1 MDSTVSEIAS
11 LWDRI
16 LLRIKEKINDQIVYD
31 SFFEGSYLYSINGST
46 MLVVVNT
53 ELAVQILS
61 TQYIEMVNSVVMD
74 VTESNYE
81 IRFIQSS
88 DIKKNKEVKQ
98 AKPAFFADSYLN
110 KGFTFKNFVVGDSN
124 REAYQAALMVSQHPG
139 KLFNPV
145 LIFGNS
151 GLGKTHL
158 LQAIGNSIND
168 RFPTLKVLYV
178 TAEDFFT
185 EFMKYL
191 QGDKDG
197 NSIVDWFKNNVDVLL
212 IDDVQ
217 FLVNKQKTEETFFS
231 IYNSFHAAGKQVVI
245 TADQHPKNLN
255 GLDERLKS
263 RFISGLPLSI
273 NPPEKETCEAILR
286 MKISANGL
294 DVNDF
299 DPDVISYFAEKFR
312 SNIRE
317 LEGALDRLIFY
328 IITIKPTKHV
338 NLETAM
344 ASVQSLVDV
353 ENDKAKLSETKII
366 NTVADYY
373 NLSSVQLTGKV
384 RTSQIAMARHIAMYL
399 IRDMLDI
406 PFTKIGAIF
415 GGKDHATVMNG
426 VNKVEKNLK
435 EDKELLKAV
444 TELRSRLK

>member
-1 MDSTVSEIAS
+1 
-11 LWDRI
+11 
-16 LLRIKEKINDQIVYD
+16 
-31 SFFEGSYLYSINGST
+31 
-46 MLVVVNT
+46 
-53 ELAVQILS
+53 
-61 TQYIEMVNSVVMD
+61 
-74 VTESNYE
+74 
-81 IRFIQSS
+81 
-88 DIKKNKEVKQ
+88 
-98 AKPAFFADSYLN
+98 
-110 KGFTFKNFVVGDSN
+110 
-124 REAYQAALMVSQHPG
+124 
-139 KLFNPV
+139 
-145 LIFGNS
+145 
-151 GLGKTHL
+151 
-158 LQAIGNSIND
+158 
-168 RFPTLKVLYV
+168 
-178 TAEDFFT
+178 
-185 EFMKYL
+185 
-191 QGDKDG
+191 
-197 NSIVDWFKNNVDVLL
+197 
-212 IDDVQ
+212 
-217 FLVNKQKTEETFFS
+217 
-231 IYNSFHAAGKQVVI
+231 
-245 TADQHPKNLN
+245 
-255 GLDERLKS
+255 
-263 RFISGLPLSI
+263 
-273 NPPEKETCEAILR
+273 